1 VQSSE
6 QTNVA
11 VKGRDMN
18 SKPANK
24 RILALL
30 AVYAVKSPSYIAL
43 VVISVYRAV
52 LSPLLFSLCGPR
64 CRFEPSCSVYAAEA
78 ISRYGLDR
86 GGLMAFKRLLKC
98 QPFGGWGP
106 DPVPAVQT
114 PANIGGR
121 KASSR

>member
-11 VKGRDMN
+11 AEVRDMN
-18 SKPANK
+18 RKSASK

-30 AVYAVKSPSYIAL
+30 AAYAVQSLSYIAL
-43 VVISVYRAV
+43 VVISIYRAL

-64 CRFEPSCSVYAAEA
+64 CRFEPTCSVYAAEA
-78 ISRYGLDR
+78 ISLYGLGR

-98 QPFGGWGP
+98 QPFGGWGL
-106 DPVPAVQT
+106 DPVSAMQPQLT
-114 PANIGGR
+114 IGGR
-121 KASSR
+121 EASSR